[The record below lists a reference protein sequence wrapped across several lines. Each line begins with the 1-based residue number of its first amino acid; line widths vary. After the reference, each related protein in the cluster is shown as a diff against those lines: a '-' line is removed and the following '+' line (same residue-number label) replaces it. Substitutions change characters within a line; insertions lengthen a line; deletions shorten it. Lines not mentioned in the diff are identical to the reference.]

1 MEVNSALVSRETLN
15 GQPNCVGK
23 YKDFQYHSG
32 LKEAHLQLKIHCSV
46 GPIKISFLMSC
57 WINIQC

>member
-1 MEVNSALVSRETLN
+1 MEVNSALVSREALS

-23 YKDFQYHSG
+23 YKDFQYYSG
-32 LKEAHLQLKIHCSV
+32 SKEAHLQLKIYCSV

-57 WINIQC
+57 WITIQC